1 MSISGTELREAVA
14 QSMTANDEALIVD
27 LADGR
32 TITVPLAWFP
42 RLARGT
48 AAERANWR
56 LIGGGVGIHWP
67 DLDEDISVESLLA
80 GRRSGETQASLRRWL
95 QARKAG

>member
-1 MSISGTELREAVA
+1 MRTSGTELREAFA
-14 QSMTANDEALIVD
+14 QCVSVNDDALVVD

-48 AAERANWR
+48 ATERTNWR
-56 LIGGGVGIHWP
+56 LIAGGEGIHWP

-80 GRRSGETQASLRRWL
+80 GRRSGETQASLRQWL
-95 QARKAG
+95 QRRQ